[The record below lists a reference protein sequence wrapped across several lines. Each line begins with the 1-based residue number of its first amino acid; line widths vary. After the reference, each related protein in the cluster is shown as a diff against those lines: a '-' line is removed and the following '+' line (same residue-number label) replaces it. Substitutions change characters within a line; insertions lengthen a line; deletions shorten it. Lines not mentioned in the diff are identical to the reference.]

1 MGRDPALKAA
11 RHLGSRGRKGTVGG
25 GAARDLGRAQHVGE
39 EGRHCRWWGSRI
51 LAAGEGRASLVAMG
65 RDPALKAAR
74 HLDSRGR
81 KGAVGGD
88 SAAFGEEG
96 RRWWGVVRG
105 ILAAG
110 EGRRARHLGRRGH
123 GGVDALT
130 ASLSTGEELLQIDGG
145 RRGTGGAGAAGANRG
160 SRGGGSRGVG
170 EGEAGDERGRGDEDE
185 RGRKQGRTV

>member
-1 MGRDPALKAA
+1 
-11 RHLGSRGRKGTVGG
+11 
-25 GAARDLGRAQHVGE
+25 
-39 EGRHCRWWGSRI
+39 
-51 LAAGEGRASLVAMG
+51 MG

-96 RRWWGVVRG
+96 HRWWGVVRG
-105 ILAAG
+105 ISAAG

-123 GGVDALT
+123 SGVDALT

-145 RRGTGGAGAAGANRG
+145 RGGGALMSN
-160 SRGGGSRGVG
+160 GGRVTVSPPVDASSACATMNLGIAEGVRAG
-170 EGEAGDERGRGDEDE
+170 EGRGRP
-185 RGRKQGRTV
+185 